1 MNCAAPPIITI
12 KYKRAK
18 NRPPEGKVSTG
29 KLRAGG
35 HIGHVWFWGIVHVG
49 ENAVV
54 VDVAWVGEGPALQ
67 PGDQVSALDNRRL
80 VIGKGNVL

>member
-1 MNCAAPPIITI
+1 
-12 KYKRAK
+12 
-18 NRPPEGKVSTG
+18 
-29 KLRAGG
+29 
-35 HIGHVWFWGIVHVG
+35 
-49 ENAVV
+49 VV